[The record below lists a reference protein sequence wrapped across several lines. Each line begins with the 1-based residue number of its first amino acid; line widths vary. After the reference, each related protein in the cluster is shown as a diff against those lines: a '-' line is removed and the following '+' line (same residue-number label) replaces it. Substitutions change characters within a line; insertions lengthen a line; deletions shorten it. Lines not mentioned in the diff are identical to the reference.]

1 MSGQLVNTNRTSF
14 GQLDENNDEDFSSA
28 PASIPSVPSFGIEEW
43 RHFRHNIS
51 MDSATISASS
61 VSPSCSGFASSG
73 SSGVGIDC
81 ATIQAI
87 RRY

>member
-1 MSGQLVNTNRTSF
+1 MSGQLVNKNRTSF

-28 PASIPSVPSFGIEEW
+28 PASIPSVPSFGTEDW
-43 RHFRHNIS
+43 RHFRHNTSI
-51 MDSATISASS
+51 DGGTISASP

-81 ATIQAI
+81 AMLQAI
-87 RRY
+87 PRY